1 MEFFTPFSARGPV
14 TERRTGQQT
23 ALGKSWGFACF
34 QRDFWFRWHSQLDP
48 HRFIVF
54 PGTHGSTVLCLAQL
68 QPGLCMSYNII
79 ILIYLLSLSLTNT
92 HTHTPFP
99 AVTRATLRVDSS
111 SDYGITKRIESNWGH
126 PDGIQLKNMRSSSL
140 SLSPSLSVSLC
151 LSASLSLYP
160 FYCFFLPFVLLLIA
174 ICCAD
179 WMSEYLLVY
188 SWVHCAQSARIINSN
203 IEPISALWPL
213 PIGIVSM
220 SEM

>member
-1 MEFFTPFSARGPV
+1 MEFFTPFSAKGPV

-34 QRDFWFRWHSQLDP
+34 QRDFWFRWHSLLDP

-68 QPGLCMSYNII
+68 QPGLCVSYNII
-79 ILIYLLSLSLTNT
+79 ILIYLLSLSHE

-126 PDGIQLKNMRSSSL
+126 PDGILLKYMRSSSF
-140 SLSPSLSVSLC
+140 SLSPSLSVSL
-151 LSASLSLYP
+151 SIRFTVS
-160 FYCFFLPFVLLLIA
+160 FFLSY
-174 ICCAD
+174 CC
-179 WMSEYLLVY
+179 
-188 SWVHCAQSARIINSN
+188 
-203 IEPISALWPL
+203 
-213 PIGIVSM
+213 
-220 SEM
+220 